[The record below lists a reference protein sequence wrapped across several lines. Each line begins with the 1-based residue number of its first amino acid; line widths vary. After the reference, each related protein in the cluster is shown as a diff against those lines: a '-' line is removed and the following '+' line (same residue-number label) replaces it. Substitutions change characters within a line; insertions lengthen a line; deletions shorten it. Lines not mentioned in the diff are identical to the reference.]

1 MSIGGILGMNP
12 QIDFLLNRASWP
24 KLSGPAPSKDELDT
38 IFKAALRAP
47 DHAGLKPA
55 RFLVISG
62 SRQNALG
69 ELFEDS
75 LIKRNP
81 DATSAQRDR
90 ARMAPHRAPMI
101 VVVVAGIVLHP
112 KVPAMEQR
120 LSSACSAYAI
130 LLSAEAFGYAG
141 IWRTGDVARDP
152 FVADGLNLKENEEI
166 IGFIYLGTPEGERK
180 SFSEINTAEHVAMW

>member
-1 MSIGGILGMNP
+1 MIIDGIAEMNSHVN
-12 QIDFLLNRASWP
+12 FLFNRASSP
-24 KLSGPAPSKDELDT
+24 KLSEPVPSNDELEAM
-38 IFKAALRAP
+38 FKTALRAP

-55 RFLVISG
+55 RFLVICCN
-62 SRQNALG
+62 RLNALG
-69 ELFEDS
+69 VLFEDS
-75 LIKRNP
+75 LMKRNP
-81 DATSAQRDR
+81 DATSAQKDR

-101 VVVVAGIVLHP
+101 VVVVARIVSHP

-152 FVADGLNLKENEEI
+152 YVADGLNLEENEEI
-166 IGFIYLGTPEGERK
+166 IGFIYLGTRQGERK
-180 SFSEINTAEHVAMW
+180 SFSEIDSNEHVARW